1 MDKSYENFKYTDIT
15 EKVIQQAYFVFN
27 ALGFGF
33 LEKIYENA
41 LLKRLKSEGLET
53 YQQKSIKVYFED
65 EPIGEYYADL
75 VVENKVI
82 VEVKSVEKLS
92 KIHEVQLVNY
102 LKASEIEVGLLINF
116 GKSIEIKRK
125 VFSERKR

>member
-1 MDKSYENFKYTDIT
+1 MDKSYENFKYTDIS

>member
-1 MDKSYENFKYTDIT
+1 MDKSYENFKYTDIS

-92 KIHEVQLVNY
+92 KIHKY
-102 LKASEIEVGLLINF
+102 S
-116 GKSIEIKRK
+116 
-125 VFSERKR
+125 